1 MQFGSFKLDKA
12 KGLILAHS
20 LKLENLNIRKG
31 TIITQEHINE
41 LVKNNINSIV
51 CARLSNNDIEENK
64 AAIIISKS
72 FSHKSLKFSKSKTGR
87 INIFSK
93 YNGLLNYSINSLM
106 KFNLVD
112 EGIALALLSQN
123 SLVKEKQLIGTLKII
138 PYSLPRKITTQF
150 NVLNQFIK
158 VKPIKE
164 KRFALIQTIF
174 SKTKL
179 SSVNKTLEE
188 TKSRVEVLKGNLLND
203 VICQHSED
211 ELIKKI
217 NLLIKKDID
226 ILLISC
232 ASAVSDR
239 NDILPKS
246 IVSLGGKILHFGM
259 PVDPGNLLILA
270 SLNKKYIIGM
280 PGCARSP
287 SLNGL
292 DLILRM
298 LVVDIKINKD
308 LIASLGAG
316 GLLKDTK
323 FRPMPRN
330 NLK

>member
-87 INIFSK
+87 INIFSN

-138 PYSLPRKITTQF
+138 HYSLPRKITTQF

-179 SSVNKTLEE
+179 SLVNKTLEE
-188 TKSRVEVLKGNLLND
+188 TKSRVEVLKGNLLDD

-270 SLNKKYIIGM
+270 SLNKKFIIGM

-298 LVVDIKINKD
+298 LVVDIKINKN

-330 NLK
+330 KLK

>member
-1 MQFGSFKLDKA
+1 MQFGSIKLDKA
-12 KGLILAHS
+12 KGSILAHS
-20 LKLENLNIRKG
+20 IKLKNLNISKG
-31 TIITQEHINE
+31 TIITQEHLNE

-51 CARLSNNDIEENK
+51 CAKLNNNDVEENI
-64 AAIIISKS
+64 AATLISKS

-93 YNGLLNYSINSLM
+93 YDGLLNYSVNSLI

-112 EGIALALLSQN
+112 EGIALALLAQN

-138 PYSLPRKITTQF
+138 PYSLTKIITSKF
-150 NVLNQFIK
+150 NILKQFIK
-158 VKPIKE
+158 VKPVKE
-164 KRFALIQTIF
+164 KRFALIQTVF
-174 SKTKL
+174 PKTKL
-179 SSVNKTLEE
+179 SLLKKTSEE
-188 TKSRVEVLKGNLLND
+188 TKSRVETLSGNLLD
-203 VICQHSED
+203 DTICQHSED

-270 SLNKKYIIGM
+270 SLNKKFIIGM
-280 PGCARSP
+280 PGCARSA

-298 LVVDIKINKD
+298 LVVDIKINKN

-330 NLK
+330 KLK

>member
-1 MQFGSFKLDKA
+1 M
-12 KGLILAHS
+12 
-20 LKLENLNIRKG
+20 
-31 TIITQEHINE
+31 
-41 LVKNNINSIV
+41 
-51 CARLSNNDIEENK
+51 
-64 AAIIISKS
+64 
-72 FSHKSLKFSKSKTGR
+72 
-87 INIFSK
+87 
-93 YNGLLNYSINSLM
+93 LNYSINSLI

-138 PYSLPRKITTQF
+138 PYSLPRKITNKF
-150 NVLNQFIK
+150 NVLKQFIK

-164 KRFALIQTIF
+164 KRFALIQTVF

-179 SSVNKTLEE
+179 SLVKKTLKE
-188 TKSRVEVLKGNLLND
+188 TKSRVEVLRGNLLDD
-203 VICQHSED
+203 VICQHNED

-217 NLLIKKDID
+217 NLFIKKNID

-259 PVDPGNLLILA
+259 PVDPGNLLLLA
-270 SLNKKYIIGM
+270 SLNKKFIIGM

-292 DLILRM
+292 DLILRI
-298 LVVDIKINKD
+298 LAVDIEINKN

>member
-1 MQFGSFKLDKA
+1 MQFGSIKLDKA
-12 KGLILAHS
+12 KGSILAHS
-20 LKLENLNIRKG
+20 IKLKNLNIKKG

-41 LVKNNINSIV
+41 LVKNDINFIV
-51 CARLSNNDIEENK
+51 CAKLSNNDIEENK
-64 AAIIISKS
+64 AVIIISKS

-93 YNGLLNYSINSLM
+93 YNGLLNYSINSLI

-112 EGIALALLSQN
+112 EGIALALLTQN

-138 PYSLPRKITTQF
+138 PYSLPRKITNKF
-150 NVLNQFIK
+150 NVLKQFIK

-164 KRFALIQTIF
+164 KRFALIQTVF

-179 SSVNKTLEE
+179 SLVGKTLEE
-188 TKSRVEVLKGNLLND
+188 TKSRVEVLRGNLLDD
-203 VICQHSED
+203 VICQHNED

-259 PVDPGNLLILA
+259 PVDPGNLLLLA
-270 SLNKKYIIGM
+270 SLNKKFIIGM

-292 DLILRM
+292 DLILRI
-298 LVVDIKINKD
+298 LAVDIKINKN